1 MPTSYVYNAPAL
13 NTSAQSENEEML
25 LMTPLQND
33 PSGNGNTSKS
43 SSSSSSSRTKQE
55 EMTSRDCT
63 AVKKETKATK
73 AGSIRS
79 SHLMPLPEKQE
90 RRISMMDEEENYFD
104 AAAAAAAAA
113 ACSFSSEDEED
124 QAVKTLQQEEL
135 NDLLLAW
142 YDLMENSDEEIA
154 EYQRSLQEE
163 QGEETP
169 VARQTATPLQVGDM
183 CPQFRFQDQEEDEVH
198 LNEILRKKGPVVLV
212 FYRGKWCPYCNATL
226 MQYQRQLVP
235 KLAAKNATL
244 VAVSPMLVD
253 GTLFLASKRDLQFS
267 VCSDPSNSLAKEFG
281 ILTSVNPQSP
291 SFQDKWGNDLPQLHD
306 ETTTSTNTSHWDIP
320 TPATYVIGQDGRIV
334 WAHVEDLESAGS
346 RPEPEDIAQAIPA
359 PLPTTLPSVV
369 EVEEEAIEDDGHTK
383 KRHRFRKSLNK
394 AVGATLRP
402 LFRHKSEK
410 KSRNG
415 GGGLLWGSK
424 RNMLDKDNSEGH
436 DAESKQAKFN
446 KRRQD
451 RASVSQSCTSTVGM
465 TSREFMSSQFMMM
478 QPENESAQF

>member
-1 MPTSYVYNAPAL
+1 
-13 NTSAQSENEEML
+13 
-25 LMTPLQND
+25 MTPLQND
-33 PSGNGNTSKS
+33 PSGNSNASNS
-43 SSSSSSSRTKQE
+43 SSSIPSKTKQE
-55 EMTSRDCT
+55 EMTSCDGT
-63 AVKKETKATK
+63 AAKKTAAK
-73 AGSIRS
+73 AGKS
-79 SHLMPLPEKQE
+79 SSPMPLPEKQE

-113 ACSFSSEDEED
+113 AACSFSSEDEED
-124 QAVKTLQQEEL
+124 EAVKTLQQEEL

-154 EYQRSLQEE
+154 DYQRSLQEE

-183 CPQFRFQDQEEDEVH
+183 CPQFRFQDQEEDDVH
-198 LNEILRKKGPVVLV
+198 LNDILRKKGPVVLV

-267 VCSDPSNSLAKEFG
+267 VCSDPSNSLAKAFG
-281 ILTSVNPQSP
+281 ILTSVDPQSP
-291 SFQDKWGNDLPQLHD
+291 SFQDKWGKDLPQLHD
-306 ETTTSTNTSHWDIP
+306 ETTTSTTTSHWDIP

-334 WAHVEDLESAGS
+334 WAHVEDIESSGS
-346 RPEPEDIAQAIPA
+346 RPEPEDIAQAIPE

-369 EVEEEAIEDDGHTK
+369 EVEEDAIEDDGHTK

-394 AVGATLRP
+394 AVGSTLGP

-436 DAESKQAKFN
+436 DAESKLAKFN